1 MSWTVGF
8 VSLSALE
15 GSQKCAR
22 SFGSLGCTKA
32 SGYEELVERERR
44 ENGIGGWTYKAD
56 GSGR

>member
-8 VSLSALE
+8 GSPSALE

-32 SGYEELVERERR
+32 SGYKKLVEREER
-44 ENGIGGWTYKAD
+44 ENGMGGRTYKAD